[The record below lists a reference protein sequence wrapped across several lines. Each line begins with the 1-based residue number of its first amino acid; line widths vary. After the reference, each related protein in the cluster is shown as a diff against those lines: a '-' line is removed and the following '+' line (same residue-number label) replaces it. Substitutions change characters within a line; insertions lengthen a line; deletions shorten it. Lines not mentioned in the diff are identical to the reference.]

1 MAADGEPVAIE
12 AGNSMIGE
20 CAMLERDAQWLGGL
34 LSGNGIGSGIGT
46 ADYRSFQTVQT
57 EPYAIRPGLVHIVD
71 NPNARDEANAKQKQY
86 RQERVAEYERKED
99 LVVLPRAAK
108 ILGVDPSYLHGLSRT
123 GKIQVVKKCVGI
135 RSGLA
140 YRFLTRT
147 EVERLKGVVKPGK
160 KRGEYDYHEFTGT
173 RPRLCKAMGLLCTED
188 CPMPLC
194 IQDVIECERLAPR
207 INAIYRVAYTKYKG
221 QPPMFHDVIRAW
233 EIYTLPLLCDTLVLE
248 AMADAKRDMHWNA
261 DDLEALRLICE
272 QVKAMMAEE

>member
-1 MAADGEPVAIE
+1 MGDFTYLRADVDWISE
-12 AGNSMIGE
+12 
-20 CAMLERDAQWLGGL
+20 
-34 LSGNGIGSGIGT
+34 IGSGSLGNMGSASNGVGVSAGQGT
-46 ADYRSFQTVQT
+46 ADYRAFRTIQA
-57 EPYAIRPGLVHIVD
+57 EPHTIRPGLVHIVD

-99 LVVLPRAAK
+99 LVVLPRAAQ

-147 EVERLKGVVKPGK
+147 EVERLRQVVKPGR

-207 INAIYRVAYTKYKG
+207 INAIYRVAYTKYKN
-221 QPPMFHDVIRAW
+221 QPTMFLNVVQAW
-233 EIYTLPLLCDTLVLE
+233 EIHTLPFLCDTLVLE
-248 AMADAKRDMHWNA
+248 ALADAERDMHWNA

-272 QVKAMMAEE
+272 QVRAMKAKE